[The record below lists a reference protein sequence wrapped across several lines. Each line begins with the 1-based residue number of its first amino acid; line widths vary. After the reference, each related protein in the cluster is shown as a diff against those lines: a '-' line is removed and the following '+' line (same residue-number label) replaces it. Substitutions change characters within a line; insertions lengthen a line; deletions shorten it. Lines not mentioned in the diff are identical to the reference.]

1 MMGKKNRES
10 GGVLTRLGTIGEL
23 MRFMW
28 MRKLWWM
35 IPMILVLV
43 IFAALLIF
51 AQGSAIAPF
60 IYTLF

>member
-1 MMGKKNRES
+1 MTDKKIQKS
-10 GGVLTRLGTIGEL
+10 GGILTRLGTIGEL

>member
-1 MMGKKNRES
+1 MTHEKHLKH
-10 GGVLTRLGTIGEL
+10 GGFLTRLGTIGEL
-23 MRFMW
+23 LRFLW
-28 MRKLWWM
+28 KRKLWWM

-43 IFAALLIF
+43 MFAALLIF